1 MDLSP
6 TASVSLRMLRRVHI
20 AIDDLQGGA
29 IVAFLEAHVAQL
41 RSLTPPESS
50 HALDLDGLR
59 SPAVR
64 FWTATDD
71 DGEILGCAALKTLDA
86 EHAELKSMRTAT
98 HRTRQGVAS
107 RLVTHV
113 LQEARAAGFSR
124 VSLETGADDF
134 FAPARALYA
143 RHGFEPCEPF
153 ADYRPD
159 PLSVFMT
166 RSV

>member
-1 MDLSP
+1 MDRD
-6 TASVSLRMLRRVHI
+6 AEEVVSLRMLRRVHI
-20 AIDDLQGGA
+20 AIDDLQGA
-29 IVAFLEAHVAQL
+29 EIIAFLEAHVAHL
-41 RSLTPPESS
+41 RSLSPPESS

-71 DGEILGCAALKTLDA
+71 EEILGCAALKTLDA
-86 EHAELKSMRTAT
+86 HHVELKSMRTAT

-107 RLVTHV
+107 RLVAHV
-113 LQEARAAGFSR
+113 LDEARAAGFTR
-124 VSLETGADDF
+124 MSLETGADDF

-143 RHGFEPCEPF
+143 RHGFVYCEPF

-166 RSV
+166 RSL